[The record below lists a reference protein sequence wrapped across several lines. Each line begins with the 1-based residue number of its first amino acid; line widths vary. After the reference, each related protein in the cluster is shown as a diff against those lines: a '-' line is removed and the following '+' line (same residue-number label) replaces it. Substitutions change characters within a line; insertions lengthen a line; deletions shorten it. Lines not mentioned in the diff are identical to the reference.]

1 MNKIPINLL
10 ILAAS
15 SKKINIL
22 YILFLFFLI
31 QAGYSQEKII
41 LKNADKLQGETI
53 NGESVRK
60 ATGNVQFTQ
69 GNVDVY
75 CNSATQYIT
84 SNRVELIG
92 NVKIYQDTLSLFT
105 NKAVYFGNERRAIC
119 EGVVTLK
126 DPNATLRANGGYYLF
141 NESKA
146 VFSGDV
152 IIINPEYRIT
162 SNYLTYLRNTEDSF
176 AKGNVIVTTDSAII
190 KAENI
195 DFYKRQGKTF
205 AFEIVSIESD
215 SSIITS
221 DTLTNYSHEGKSI
234 ASGNVKINDLNNN
247 ATVYGNYL
255 ENYENTNYSFIEGN
269 AKLIQIEKEN
279 DTLFLYSKKME
290 AFRNK
295 PEYYVATDSVEVIR
309 GEFLSKCGL
318 AVYSTSLNKID
329 ESINLSIE
337 PIVWQENLQLTGDSI
352 YAELYDR
359 ELRTIYVKKLSTL
372 SNSKNSFLVIHNE
385 DEYFNDR
392 YDQTSGTD
400 ITMYFEN
407 ENIKKVDV
415 SQNSKSIY
423 FLYEDKKAN
432 GLNIAEGENMFIYFD
447 DEQKVSKIRIDEEP
461 VGQYVPEIMINSVS
475 LTLPGFHVRNDKPV
489 RR

>member
-1 MNKIPINLL
+1 MNKKPINLL

-22 YILFLFFLI
+22 YIFFFFFLI
-31 QAGYSQEKII
+31 QTGYSQEKII
-41 LKNADKLQGETI
+41 LKNADKLQGEI
-53 NGESVRK
+53 SNGESVRK

-119 EGVVTLK
+119 EGGVTLK

-162 SNYLTYLRNTEDSF
+162 SNNLTYLRNTEDSF

-205 AFEIVSIESD
+205 AFENVSIESD
-215 SSIITS
+215 STIITS
-221 DTLTNYSHEGKSI
+221 DTLTNYSHEEKSI

-247 ATVYGNYL
+247 TTVYGNYL
-255 ENYENTNYSFIEGN
+255 ENYEDTNYSFIEGN

-279 DTLFLYSKKME
+279 DTLFLYSNKME
-290 AFRNK
+290 TFRNK
-295 PEYYVATDSVEVIR
+295 PEHYIATDSVEVIR

-318 AVYSTSLNKID
+318 AVYSTSLNEVD

-359 ELRTIYVKKLSTL
+359 EIRTIYVKKLSTL
-372 SNSKNSFLVIHNE
+372 SDSKNSFLVIHNE
-385 DEYFNDR
+385 EVYFNDR
-392 YDQTSGTD
+392 YDQITGTD
-400 ITMYFEN
+400 ITIYFEN

-415 SQNSKSIY
+415 SLNSKSIY
-423 FLYEDKKAN
+423 FLYEDKKTN

-447 DEQKVSKIRIDEEP
+447 DEQKASKIRIDEEP
-461 VGQYVPEIMINSVS
+461 EGQYVPENMINSVS
-475 LTLPGFHVRNDKPV
+475 LTLPGFYVRNDKPE